1 MLMRGPTDGRTDGR
15 TRRATRSGT
24 GSGSGLIIAAGVAAE
39 GEREEGRSDDRALWL
54 TRGDAPVDILF
65 DIIDT
70 RVNEAATR
78 SVQRAAR
85 QQSTT
90 VQGARAMPAQR

>member
-1 MLMRGPTDGRTDGR
+1 MG
-15 TRRATRSGT
+15 
-24 GSGSGLIIAAGVAAE
+24 
-39 GEREEGRSDDRALWL
+39 DDRALWL

-85 QQSTT
+85 QSTL
-90 VQGARAMPAQR
+90 QGARDAGSQIGSHSLSPPLSFSSVP

>member
-1 MLMRGPTDGRTDGR
+1 MLMRGPTDGRTGGPDER
-15 TRRATRSGT
+15 LDLEL
-24 GSGSGLIIAAGVAAE
+24 GLGLVWSLLRVLLQRE
-39 GEREEGRSDDRALWL
+39 GGRSDDRALWL